1 MGEKRERLIDP
12 DVYSST
18 DDRSFKEQMQDLG
31 VEVVEKKAERRQ
43 DHSVSWAERGTPAPK
58 ESPAEAEAIA
68 LIKAAGLE
76 GLLSPARVLEYP
88 KEMLDALL
96 EEGMSSAKMAATL
109 GISISAVSNLRK
121 LYGISGR
128 PKRRS
133 RTTDEGKVKELPQS
147 ETKQPTAEVVEE
159 VVLLSVK
166 TIRTNAQAAGGEVLG
181 TAKMLEK
188 LGDLPV
194 VVEIRVMEDL
204 QA

>member
-12 DVYSST
+12 DTYSSI
-18 DDRSFKEQMQDLG
+18 DDRNLREQMQDLG
-31 VEVVEKKAERRQ
+31 VEWVEKKAERR
-43 DHSVSWAERGTPAPK
+43 SVSWAGTTPPK
-58 ESPAEAEAIA
+58 ETPAEAEAAA

-88 KEMLDALL
+88 KEQIEALL
-96 EEGMSSAKMAATL
+96 KEGMSSAKMADAL

-128 PKRRS
+128 LKRRS
-133 RTTDEGKVKELPQS
+133 KATTEAPKE
-147 ETKQPTAEVVEE
+147 KAAAEVPEE
-159 VVLLSVK
+159 AVLLSVK

-194 VVEIRVMEDL
+194 IVEIRVMEDL
-204 QA
+204 QS